1 MYEKQS
7 QEIGMVIIEE
17 AADRFTE
24 CGAASDFYIQ
34 HIGSTVV
41 FGGTN
46 RLIFSLKFGF
56 YMEKSYCTERFI
68 KEYETRYNHEGKNNH
83 AN

>member
-7 QEIGMVIIEE
+7 QEIGMMIIEE

-24 CGAASDFYIQ
+24 CGAASDFCIQ
-34 HIGSTVV
+34 HIGAAVI

-46 RLIFSLKFGF
+46 RLIFSLKVGF
-56 YMEKSYCTERFI
+56 YLDKSYCTERFI
-68 KEYETRYNHEGKNNH
+68 KEYEARYNHERKDNH
-83 AN
+83 VN